1 MCSGTPL
8 LLPTHAT
15 ADLLQA
21 HAMADL
27 LQAHADLLLSMPRLA
42 GSLRAREPT
51 TRRMQLLLRY
61 NCWRRPSL
69 PLPGSSLSFPQLA
82 KGKLL
87 ETV

>member
-8 LLPTHAT
+8 LLSTHAT
-15 ADLLQA
+15 ADLLP
-21 HAMADL
+21 
-27 LQAHADLLLSMPRLA
+27 AHADLLLSMPRLA

-51 TRRMQLLLRY
+51 TRRMQQLLRY

-69 PLPGSSLSFPQLA
+69 SLPGSSLSFPQLA
-82 KGKLL
+82 MQKGKLL

>member
-51 TRRMQLLLRY
+51 TRRM
-61 NCWRRPSL
+61 
-69 PLPGSSLSFPQLA
+69 
-82 KGKLL
+82 
-87 ETV
+87 